1 MAEELTVIIV
11 ELLGGKA
18 TKQCVQAVRSQTGN
32 LLIVRRDGSTVDE
45 EGRLV
50 EGPGVTGIPAKRRR
64 AVELARSPLVAL
76 LEDIVVPSDG
86 WAGAVCR
93 SFHDSAAVACGGP
106 VQIGAELPAS
116 SRALALSE
124 YGTYGPCRIAA
135 EVPSLP
141 GCNFAFRRPPLLRAM
156 SGTEGFVDGD
166 VFHALREDGGR
177 MVWAPEMSVTFSHPF
192 PEGARLKTRFDHG
205 RLYGSSSKSRA
216 LSAAKAPLL
225 PMVLTARAI
234 GARNSLPGL
243 STIGWLLLQQTAWA
257 AGEFVGALAGLPK
270 GGFARWR

>member
-1 MAEELTVIIV
+1 
-11 ELLGGKA
+11 
-18 TKQCVQAVRSQTGN
+18 
-32 LLIVRRDGSTVDE
+32 
-45 EGRLV
+45 
-50 EGPGVTGIPAKRRR
+50 
-64 AVELARSPLVAL
+64 
-76 LEDIVVPSDG
+76 
-86 WAGAVCR
+86 
-93 SFHDSAAVACGGP
+93 
-106 VQIGAELPAS
+106 
-116 SRALALSE
+116 
-124 YGTYGPCRIAA
+124 
-135 EVPSLP
+135 
-141 GCNFAFRRPPLLRAM
+141 M
-156 SGTEGFVDGD
+156 SGTEGLVDGD

-234 GARNSLPGL
+234 GARNALPGL